1 MIEGI
6 QELFFVG
13 DSTIIYGSG
22 TESATYSALLYYAII
37 PYF

>member
-1 MIEGI
+1 MIEDI
-6 QELFFVG
+6 QGLFFVG

-22 TESATYSALLYYAII
+22 TESATHSALLYYAIM

>member
-6 QELFFVG
+6 QELFFVV

-22 TESATYSALLYYAII
+22 TDTATHSALL
-37 PYF
+37 